1 MKGMPDIQAIDFG
14 DSDIL
19 RPLIVQD
26 PLPEILPGFLR
37 VAVVAAAI
45 VAGVSIL
52 QGKLHGH
59 IEVVRFEIPVQDKAA
74 AVRKQDDSPDDIR
87 WIRFCI
93 SLLQNKKAHRSLM
106 VVKLRWAD
114 KWTLLL

>member
-1 MKGMPDIQAIDFG
+1 MVMGMPDIQAIDFC
-14 DSDIL
+14 DSDVL
-19 RPLIVQD
+19 LSLVVQNPLAEV
-26 PLPEILPGFLR
+26 LPCFLR
-37 VAVVAAAI
+37 IAVVAPAIAAPC
-45 VAGVSIL
+45 L
-52 QGKLHGH
+52 GKLHRH
-59 IEVVRFEIPVQDKAA
+59 IEVVGPEILAQDKAA

>member
-1 MKGMPDIQAIDFG
+1 MAIGMPDIQAIDFC
-14 DSDIL
+14 DSDVL
-19 RPLIVQD
+19 HPLIVQD
-26 PLPEILPGFLR
+26 SLTEILPCLQR
-37 VAVVAAAI
+37 IAVVAPAI
-45 VAGVSIL
+45 ATPFL
-52 QGKLHGH
+52 GKLHGH
-59 IEVVRFEIPVQDKAA
+59 IEVVRFEILAQDKAA

>member
-1 MKGMPDIQAIDFG
+1 MIGMPDIQAIDFC
-14 DSDIL
+14 DSDVL
-19 RPLIVQD
+19 HPLIVQD
-26 PLPEILPGFLR
+26 SLTEILPCLQR
-37 VAVVAAAI
+37 IAVVAPAI
-45 VAGVSIL
+45 ATPFL
-52 QGKLHGH
+52 GKLHRH

>member
-1 MKGMPDIQAIDFG
+1 MIGMPDIQAIDFC
-14 DSDIL
+14 DSDVL
-19 RPLIVQD
+19 HPLIVQD
-26 PLPEILPGFLR
+26 SLTEILPCLQR
-37 VAVVAAAI
+37 IAVVAPAI
-45 VAGVSIL
+45 ATPFL
-52 QGKLHGH
+52 GKLHRH
-59 IEVVRFEIPVQDKAA
+59 IEVVRFAILAQDKAA